1 MIEIIYKGNDPIIIN
16 NITFIKDNIIKI
28 NENQLKEL
36 RNYSYFKDREQ
47 KIFLV
52 VKKEIIPTKTEI
64 IEEDTEKNIVD
75 FVEQTQEEKTIIE
88 DVNITIQEEKQ
99 ETIEETIEEENKT
112 EIIETVE
119 IAQEEQPQE
128 EVRNNRRRRNGN
140 KEKQDTSKSE

>member
-1 MIEIIYKGNDPIIIN
+1 MIDIIYKGNDPVIIN

-52 VKKEIIPTKTEI
+52 VKKEITPTKTEI
-64 IEEDTEKNIVD
+64 IEKDTEKNIID

-88 DVNITIQEEKQ
+88 DVNIIQEEKQ